1 MNEQT
6 IRNLLQQVYTIRRK
20 YDEIAQ
26 LTGERFNI
34 FKVLDVSTQE
44 VKMHSAL
51 IGELLSPQG
60 SHGCGDVFLNY
71 LLEQQK
77 RKHQVYFSKL
87 DTFKSGIALV
97 KVEHYIPGGISAD
110 KTEGGRIDILVMA
123 GNDQIII
130 ENKIYAGDQ
139 NNQLIRYHN
148 YDKAA
153 PIFYLTLDG
162 KSPGPTSCEDKPSGV
177 CLQEGVDFVCISYK
191 EDIIEWLQSCLKE
204 TVNLPLLRETIQQY
218 IYLIKSLT
226 YQSIYHKMEEEI
238 IKVVMENDDYLQT
251 AFTISNITVQVAEMR
266 AAVLT
271 KLIAQAV
278 LDKKLPCTISQWHHT
293 FPRLEYYPTGW
304 KNHLIGFT
312 DENGFM
318 FGIKRVDDTVKTL
331 KFEDIK
337 PAIANGW
344 KSTDW
349 WLCYKT
355 HNFGCFNLFSAEPWL
370 KKNESEIINT
380 IIEQIEQFITQANS
394 LPEEKK
400 FLL

>member
-20 YDEIAQ
+20 YNEIAQ

-44 VKMHSAL
+44 VRMHSAL
-51 IGELLSPQG
+51 LGELLHPKG

-71 LLEQQK
+71 FLEQQK
-77 RKHQVYFSKL
+77 RKYQVYYSKL
-87 DTFKSGIALV
+87 DGFKSGIALV
-97 KVEHYIPGGISAD
+97 KVEHHIPGGISAD
-110 KTEGGRIDILVMA
+110 KTEGGRIDILVIA

-162 KSPGPTSCEDKPSGV
+162 KSPSLTSCEDKPSGV

-226 YQSIYHKMEEEI
+226 YQTINHKMKDEI
-238 IKVVMENDDYLQT
+238 IKAVMENDDYLES
-251 AFTISNITVQVAEMR
+251 AFTISNITKQIAELR
-266 AAVLT
+266 AIELT
-271 KLIAQAV
+271 KQIAQVV
-278 LDKKLPCTISQWHHT
+278 LDKKLPCTVSQYFHK
-293 FPRLEYYPTGW
+293 FPRLEYYPNGW

-318 FGIKRVDDTVKTL
+318 FGIKRVKDTMKTL
-331 KFEDIK
+331 QAEDVK
-337 PAIANGW
+337 PVIGNDW
-344 KSTDW
+344 KTSNW
-349 WLCYKT
+349 WLCYKA
-355 HNFGCFNLFSAEPWL
+355 HDFGCFNLLSAEPWL
-370 KKNESEIINT
+370 KKNESEVVNT
-380 IIEQIEQFITQANS
+380 IIQQIELFITQINS

-400 FLL
+400 SLM